1 MQLKK
6 YVYFYTILLSESLF
20 ARPKKTEKTKK
31 NKNKLIK
38 TLLKMSNSNVKPA
51 EGKLGV
57 MVVGLGAVTS
67 TFMTGVLMARKG
79 LAKPVGS
86 MTQYDKIR
94 VGEGADKKYLKYN
107 EIVPIASLNDIV
119 FGAWDVYPANAY
131 ESAINAEVL
140 KEKDINPV
148 REELEAIKPLKAA
161 FDHNY
166 AKRLDGNNVKDA
178 KDRWD
183 MVEQLREDIRNF
195 KKEKGVD
202 RVVVLWAA
210 STEVYVPV
218 DEKVHGSLAALE
230 AAMKADDKEHIAPSM
245 CYAYAALSEGCP
257 FIMGAPN
264 TTVDIPAMW
273 ELAEKTGM
281 PIAGKDFKTGQTL
294 VKSGFAPIIGTRCLG
309 LSGWF
314 STNILGNRD
323 GLVLDEP
330 ANFRT
335 KEVSKLSTL
344 ESNLVP
350 EEQPDL
356 YTNYFHKVRI
366 NYYPPRNDNKEGW
379 DNIDIF
385 GWMGYPMQIKINFLC
400 RDSIL
405 AAPLCLDL
413 VLLSDLA
420 ARAGRHGIQR
430 FLSFF
435 LKSPM
440 HDYTKGEVPVN
451 HLFQQYVML
460 KNAIR
465 EMGGYKA
472 DELID

>member
-1 MQLKK
+1 MATPTAKK
-6 YVYFYTILLSESLF
+6 
-20 ARPKKTEKTKK
+20 P
-31 NKNKLIK
+31 N
-38 TLLKMSNSNVKPA
+38 
-51 EGKLGV
+51 GKLGV
-57 MVVGLGAVTS
+57 LVVGLGAVTT
-67 TFMTGVLMARKG
+67 TFMTGVFMTRKG

-94 VGEGADKKYLKYN
+94 VGRGKDKKYLHYKD
-107 EIVPIASLNDIV
+107 IVPLADLNDIV
-119 FGAWDVYPANAY
+119 FGAWDVFPANAY

-148 REELEAIKPLKAA
+148 KDELAIKPMKAA
-161 FDHNY
+161 FDRNY
-166 AKRLDGNNVKDA
+166 AKRLDGDNTMGDIT
-178 KDRWD
+178 RWE
-183 MVEQLREDIRNF
+183 MVERLREDIRNF
-195 KKEKGVD
+195 KKETGVE

-218 DEKVHGSLAALE
+218 DENIHATIESLE
-230 AAMKADDKEHIAPSM
+230 KAMKADDREHIAPSM

-273 ELAEKTGM
+273 ELSEKTKM

-344 ESNLVP
+344 ESILVP
-350 EEQPDL
+350 ENQPDL
-356 YTNYFHKVRI
+356 YGHGNDEDTQYYHKVRI

-385 GWMGYPMQIKINFLC
+385 GWMNYPMQIKINFLC

-420 ARAGRHGIQR
+420 ARDGRHGIQR

-440 HDYTKGEVPVN
+440 HDYTEDEIPVN

-465 EMGGYKA
+465 EMGGYEA
-472 DELID
+472 DEEID

>member
-1 MQLKK
+1 M
-6 YVYFYTILLSESLF
+6 
-20 ARPKKTEKTKK
+20 K
-31 NKNKLIK
+31 NN
-38 TLLKMSNSNVKPA
+38 NVKSA

-57 MVVGLGAVTS
+57 LVVGLGAVS
-67 TFMTGVLMARKG
+67 TTFITGVYMVRKG
-79 LAKPVGS
+79 LAKPIGS

-94 VGEGADKKYLKYN
+94 IGKGSEKKYMHYN
-107 EIVPIASLNDIV
+107 DIVSLAKLDDIV
-119 FGAWDVYPANAY
+119 FGAWDVFSENAY
-131 ESAINAEVL
+131 ESAINCKVL
-140 KEKDINPV
+140 QEKDIDPV
-148 REELEAIKPLKAA
+148 KEELERIIPMPAA
-161 FDHNY
+161 FDKNY
-166 AKRLDGNNVKDA
+166 AKRLDGKNVKDC
-178 KDRWD
+178 KSRWD
-183 MVEQLREDIRNF
+183 MVLSLKKDIREF
-195 KKEKGVD
+195 KEKEECS
-202 RVVVLWAA
+202 RLVVIWAA
-210 STEVYVPV
+210 STEIYVPV
-218 DEKVHGSLAALE
+218 YEPIHGNLSSLE
-230 AAMKADDKEHIAPSM
+230 TAMKANDTEHISPSM
-245 CYAYAALSEGCP
+245 CYAYAALTEGAP

-273 ELAEKTGM
+273 ELAERKKM

-344 ESNLVP
+344 ESILEP
-350 EEQPDL
+350 ETQPDL
-356 YTNYFHKVRI
+356 YKDYYHKVRI

-405 AAPLCLDL
+405 AAPLLLDL

-420 ARAGRHGIQR
+420 HRAGRYGIQR

-440 HDYTKGEVPVN
+440 HDYTKGEIPVN
-451 HLFQQYVML
+451 HLFQQYTML

-465 EMGGYKA
+465 EMGGFEP
-472 DELID
+472 DEELD

>member
-1 MQLKK
+1 MNQ
-6 YVYFYTILLSESLF
+6 T
-20 ARPKKTEKTKK
+20 
-31 NKNKLIK
+31 
-38 TLLKMSNSNVKPA
+38 NVKPA
-51 EGKLGV
+51 EGKLGILI
-57 MVVGLGAVTS
+57 VGNGAVAT
-67 TFMTGVLMARKG
+67 TFMTGVLLARKG
-79 LAKPVGS
+79 LGKPVGS

-94 VGEGADKKYLKYN
+94 VGRGASKRYLKYS
-107 EIVPIASLNDIV
+107 EIVPLASLSDIV
-119 FGAWDVYPANAY
+119 FGCWDVYPQNAY
-131 ESAINAEVL
+131 QSAVYSEVL
-140 KEKDINPV
+140 KEKDIELV
-148 REELEAIKPLKAA
+148 RDELEQIVPMKAA

-166 AKRLDGNNVKDA
+166 AKRLNGDNVKDCQT
-178 KDRWD
+178 RWE
-183 MVEQLREDIRNF
+183 MVEALRSDIRQF
-195 KKEKGVD
+195 RQQSGCS
-202 RVVVLWAA
+202 RLVVLWAA
-210 STEVYVPV
+210 STEIYVPV
-218 DEKVHGSLAALE
+218 YEPVHYHLSDLE
-230 AAMKADDKEHIAPSM
+230 AAMQADDRQHVAPSM
-245 CYAYAALSEGCP
+245 CYAYAALSEGAP

-273 ELAEKTGM
+273 ELAEKVHL

-330 ANFRT
+330 ENFRT

-344 ESNLVP
+344 ETILKPSV
-350 EEQPDL
+350 QPDL
-356 YTNYFHKVRI
+356 YGHGNDEDNQYYHKVRI

-385 GWMGYPMQIKINFLC
+385 GWLNYPMQIKINFLC

-413 VLLSDLA
+413 CLLSDLA
-420 ARAGRHGIQR
+420 ARAGRYGIQR

-440 HDYTKGEVPVN
+440 FDYTQGEEAVN
-451 HLFQQYVML
+451 NLYQQYTML

-465 EMGGYKA
+465 EMGGYEA
-472 DELID
+472 DEEID

>member
-1 MQLKK
+1 MTQVKK
-6 YVYFYTILLSESLF
+6 
-20 ARPKKTEKTKK
+20 
-31 NKNKLIK
+31 
-38 TLLKMSNSNVKPA
+38 A

-57 MVVGLGAVTS
+57 LVVGLGAVSS

-86 MTQYDKIR
+86 MTQYDIMR
-94 VGEGADKKYLKYN
+94 VGEGENKQYLKYN
-107 EIVPIASLNDIV
+107 QIVPLADLNDIV
-119 FGAWDVYPANAY
+119 FGAWDVYPQNAY
-131 ESAINAEVL
+131 ESAINCEVL

-148 REELEAIKPLKAA
+148 KDELEKIVPMKAA
-161 FDHNY
+161 FDKNY
-166 AKRLDGNNVKDA
+166 AKRLDGDNVKNC

-183 MVEQLREDIRNF
+183 MMEQIREDIRNF

-218 DEKVHGSLAALE
+218 DEKAHATIASLE
-230 AAMKADDKEHIAPSM
+230 AAMKADDREHIAPSM
-245 CYAYAALSEGCP
+245 CYAYAALKEGCP

-273 ELAEKTGM
+273 QLAEETKM

-344 ESNLVP
+344 ESILVP
-350 EEQPDL
+350 EKQPDL
-356 YTNYFHKVRI
+356 YTDYYHKVRI

-420 ARAGRHGIQR
+420 ARCGRYGIQR

-440 HDYTKGEVPVN
+440 HDYTKDEVPVN

>member
-1 MQLKK
+1 
-6 YVYFYTILLSESLF
+6 
-20 ARPKKTEKTKK
+20 
-31 NKNKLIK
+31 
-38 TLLKMSNSNVKPA
+38 MSNSNVKPA

-57 MVVGLGAVTS
+57 MVVGLGAVTT
-67 TFMTGVLMARKG
+67 TFMTGVLMVRKG

-94 VGEGADKKYLKYN
+94 VGKGADKKYLKYD
-107 EIVPIASLNDIV
+107 EIVPMAKLDDIV
-119 FGAWDVYPANAY
+119 FAAWDVYPANAY

-148 REELEAIKPLKAA
+148 KDELLAIKPLKAA
-161 FDHNY
+161 FDKNY
-166 AKRLDGNNVKDA
+166 AKRLDGDNVKTV

-183 MVEQLREDIRNF
+183 MTEQIREDIRNF
-195 KKEKGVD
+195 KKESGVN

-210 STEVYVPV
+210 STEIYVPV

-273 ELAEKTGM
+273 ELSAKTGM

-309 LSGWF
+309 LAGWF

-330 ANFRT
+330 ANFHT

-344 ESNLVP
+344 ESILVP

-356 YTNYFHKVRI
+356 YTNYYHKVRI

-420 ARAGRHGIQR
+420 ARAGRCGIQR
-430 FLSFF
+430 FLSFL

-440 HDYTKGEVPVN
+440 HDYTKNEVPVN

-465 EMGGYKA
+465 EMGGYPA
-472 DELID
+472 DEEID

>member
-1 MQLKK
+1 MEQAK
-6 YVYFYTILLSESLF
+6 
-20 ARPKKTEKTKK
+20 
-31 NKNKLIK
+31 
-38 TLLKMSNSNVKPA
+38 
-51 EGKLGV
+51 GKLGV
-57 MVVGLGAVTS
+57 MCVGLGAVS
-67 TFMTGVLMARKG
+67 TTFITGVLMTRKG

-94 VGEGADKKYLKYN
+94 VGRGKDKKYLYYG
-107 EIVPIASLNDIV
+107 EIVPLASLDDMV

-131 ESAINAEVL
+131 ESAVEAEVL
-140 KEKDINPV
+140 KVKDIEPV
-148 REELEAIKPLKAA
+148 RDELLAIRPMKAA
-161 FDHNY
+161 FDRKY
-166 AKRLDGNNVKDA
+166 ASRLDGDNVKDCA
-178 KDRWD
+178 TRRE
-183 MVEQLREDIRNF
+183 MVEALREDIRRF
-195 KKEKGVD
+195 KKENDCD
-202 RVVVLWAA
+202 RIVVIWAA
-210 STEVYVPV
+210 STEIYVPV
-218 DEKVHGSLAALE
+218 DETVHGSLASFEKALD
-230 AAMKADDKEHIAPSM
+230 ANDTDRIAPSM
-245 CYAYAALSEGCP
+245 CYAYAALLEGAP

-273 ELAEKTGM
+273 ELAEKTKM

-309 LSGWF
+309 LNGWF

-330 ANFRT
+330 ANFHT

-344 ESNLVP
+344 ESILTP

-356 YTNYFHKVRI
+356 YADYYHKVRI
-366 NYYPPRNDNKEGW
+366 NYYPPRGDNKEGW

-405 AAPLCLDL
+405 AAPLVLDL
-413 VLLSDLA
+413 VLLTDLA
-420 ARAGRHGIQR
+420 ARKGRFGTQR

-440 HDYTKGEVPVN
+440 HNYEEGEIPVN
-451 HLFQQYVML
+451 HLFKQYVML

-465 EMGGYKA
+465 EMGGYEA
-472 DELID
+472 DEEID

>member
-1 MQLKK
+1 M
-6 YVYFYTILLSESLF
+6 T
-20 ARPKKTEKTKK
+20 
-31 NKNKLIK
+31 
-38 TLLKMSNSNVKPA
+38 NSNVQKA

-57 MVVGLGAVTS
+57 LVVGLGAVST
-67 TFMTGVLMARKG
+67 TFMTGVLMVRKG
-79 LAKPVGS
+79 LAKPIGS

-94 VGEGADKKYLKYN
+94 VGRGADKKYLHYN
-107 EIVPIASLNDIV
+107 EIVSMPSLNDIV

-131 ESAINAEVL
+131 ESALNCEVL
-140 KEKDINPV
+140 KEKDIEPV
-148 REELEAIKPLKAA
+148 KDELVKIVPMKAA
-161 FDHNY
+161 FDKNY
-166 AKRLDGNNVKDA
+166 AKRLDGNNVKDC

-183 MVEQLREDIRNF
+183 MVEQIREDIRKF
-195 KKEKGVD
+195 KAETGVS
-202 RVVVLWAA
+202 RLVVLWAA
-210 STEVYVPV
+210 STEIYVPV
-218 DEKVHGSLAALE
+218 DEKIHYHLADLE
-230 AAMKADDKEHIAPSM
+230 AAMKADDREHVAPSM
-245 CYAYAALSEGCP
+245 CYAYAALKEGAP

-273 ELAEKTGM
+273 ELAEQTKL

-294 VKSGFAPIIGTRCLG
+294 VKSGFSPILGTRCLG

-330 ANFRT
+330 ANFHT
-335 KEVSKLSTL
+335 KDVSKLSTL
-344 ESNLVP
+344 ETILKPDV
-350 EEQPDL
+350 QPDL
-356 YTNYFHKVRI
+356 YGHGNAEDTQYYHKVRI

-420 ARAGRHGIQR
+420 HRAGRYGIQR

-435 LKSPM
+435 LKAPM
-440 HDYTKGEVPVN
+440 HDYTQGEEAVN
-451 HLFQQYVML
+451 HLYQQYTML

-465 EMGGYKA
+465 EMGGYEA
-472 DELID
+472 DEEID

>member
-1 MQLKK
+1 
-6 YVYFYTILLSESLF
+6 
-20 ARPKKTEKTKK
+20 
-31 NKNKLIK
+31 
-38 TLLKMSNSNVKPA
+38 MSTNVKPA

-57 MVVGLGAVTS
+57 MVVGLGAVSS
-67 TFMTGVLMARKG
+67 TFMTGVLMTRKG

-94 VGEGADKKYLKYN
+94 VGQGANQKYLKYN
-107 EIVPIASLNDIV
+107 EIVPIADLNDIV
-119 FGAWDVYPANAY
+119 FGAWDVYGVNAY

-148 REELEAIKPLKAA
+148 KDELEQIVALPAA

-166 AKRLDGNNVKDA
+166 ANRLDGTNVKSC

-183 MVEQLREDIRNF
+183 MTEQIRQDIRDF
-195 KKEKGVD
+195 KARTGVN

-210 STEVYVPV
+210 STEVYVPIN
-218 DEKVHGSLAALE
+218 EKVHYKLADLE
-230 AAMKADDKEHIAPSM
+230 AAMKADDKANIAPSM
-245 CYAYAALSEGCP
+245 CYAYAALSEGAP

-344 ESNLVP
+344 ESILVA
-350 EEQPDL
+350 EKQPDL

-420 ARAGRHGIQR
+420 ARAGRFGIQR

-440 HDYTKGEVPVN
+440 HDYTKNEVPVN

-460 KNAIR
+460 KNALR
-465 EMGGYKA
+465 EMGGYEA
-472 DELID
+472 DETID

>member
-1 MQLKK
+1 
-6 YVYFYTILLSESLF
+6 
-20 ARPKKTEKTKK
+20 
-31 NKNKLIK
+31 
-38 TLLKMSNSNVKPA
+38 
-51 EGKLGV
+51 
-57 MVVGLGAVTS
+57 MV
-67 TFMTGVLMARKG
+67 
-79 LAKPVGS
+79 
-86 MTQYDKIR
+86 
-94 VGEGADKKYLKYN
+94 
-107 EIVPIASLNDIV
+107 
-119 FGAWDVYPANAY
+119 
-131 ESAINAEVL
+131 
-140 KEKDINPV
+140 
-148 REELEAIKPLKAA
+148 EELRK
-161 FDHNY
+161 
-166 AKRLDGNNVKDA
+166 
-178 KDRWD
+178 
-183 MVEQLREDIRNF
+183 DIRNF
-195 KKEKGVD
+195 KEKNGCS
-202 RVVVLWAA
+202 RIVVLWAA
-210 STEVYVPV
+210 STEIYVPV
-218 DEKVHGSLAALE
+218 CEEVHGTLAALE
-230 AAMKADDKEHIAPSM
+230 QAMKNDDREHVAPSM
-245 CYAYAALSEGCP
+245 CYAYAALAEGAP

-273 ELAEKTGM
+273 EMAEKTKM

-330 ANFRT
+330 ANFHT

-344 ESNLVP
+344 ESILVP

-356 YTNYFHKVRI
+356 YTDYYHKVRI

-420 ARAGRHGIQR
+420 ARAGRYGIQR

-440 HDYTKGEVPVN
+440 HDYTADEVPVN

-460 KNAIR
+460 KNALR
-465 EMGGYKA
+465 EMGGYEA
-472 DELID
+472 DEKFVFFNVLYIPVSFLLFVYFFGIWGKKSVSQNIEATKSAFYAPSKLLTEGIYARVQHPMIIGDILGHFSLVLLTGGIYTCILFPIYVFIDLFMIKIQVKYSLEPYYKSELIVYRKKTPILLDQKLLFIVLFMALLVICNFLNYTKII

>member
-1 MQLKK
+1 M
-6 YVYFYTILLSESLF
+6 
-20 ARPKKTEKTKK
+20 A
-31 NKNKLIK
+31 NKAA
-38 TLLKMSNSNVKPA
+38 KPN
-51 EGKLGV
+51 GKLGV
-57 MVVGLGAVTS
+57 MVVGLGAVTT

-79 LAKPVGS
+79 LAKPIGS

-94 VGEGADKKYLKYN
+94 VGRGEDKKYLHYKD
-107 EIVPIASLNDIV
+107 IVPLADLNDIE
-119 FGAWDVYPANAY
+119 FAAWDVYPANAY
-131 ESAINAEVL
+131 ESALNAEVL
-140 KEKDINPV
+140 KEKDIEPV
-148 REELEAIKPLKAA
+148 KDELQKIVPLKAA
-161 FDHNY
+161 FDKNY
-166 AKRLDGNNVKDA
+166 AKRLDGDNVMGDKT
-178 KDRWD
+178 RWE

-195 KKEKGVD
+195 KRETGVE

-218 DEKVHGSLAALE
+218 DEEVHGSLEALE
-230 AAMKADDKEHIAPSM
+230 AAMKADDKERIAPSM
-245 CYAYAALSEGCP
+245 CYAYAALKEGAP

-273 ELAEKTGM
+273 ELAEQTKM

-344 ESNLVP
+344 ESILVP

-356 YTNYFHKVRI
+356 YGHGNDEDTQYYHKVRI

-440 HDYTKGEVPVN
+440 HDYTKDEVPVN

-465 EMGGYKA
+465 EMGGYEA
-472 DELID
+472 DEEID

>member
-1 MQLKK
+1 M
-6 YVYFYTILLSESLF
+6 
-20 ARPKKTEKTKK
+20 
-31 NKNKLIK
+31 
-38 TLLKMSNSNVKPA
+38 SNVKKA

-57 MVVGLGAVTS
+57 LVVGLGAVTT

-94 VGEGADKKYLKYN
+94 VGKGADKKYLKYD
-107 EIVPIASLNDIV
+107 EIVSIAKLDDIV
-119 FGAWDVYPANAY
+119 FGAWDVYPENAY
-131 ESAINAEVL
+131 ESAINCEVL

-148 REELEAIKPLKAA
+148 KDELEKIVPMKAA
-161 FDHNY
+161 FDKNF
-166 AKRLDGNNVKDA
+166 AKRLEGNNVKDC

-183 MVEQLREDIRNF
+183 MTEQLRADIRNF
-195 KKEKGVD
+195 KKENGVD

-210 STEVYVPV
+210 STEVYVPIN
-218 DEKVHGSLAALE
+218 EKVHYKLADLE
-230 AAMKADDKEHIAPSM
+230 AAMKADDKENIAPSM
-245 CYAYAALSEGCP
+245 CYAYAALAEGAP

-273 ELAEKTGM
+273 EMAENTKM

-309 LSGWF
+309 LAGWF

-344 ESNLVP
+344 ESILVP
-350 EEQPDL
+350 EKQPDL
-356 YTNYFHKVRI
+356 YTNYYHKVRI

-385 GWMGYPMQIKINFLC
+385 GWMGYPMQIKIDFLC

-420 ARAGRHGIQR
+420 ARAGRYGTQR

-440 HDYTKGEVPVN
+440 HDYTKDEVPVN

-465 EMGGYKA
+465 EMGGYEA
-472 DELID
+472 DEEID